1 MIATRPGRRAHGGVL
16 MKPCKLASLLGVLLL
31 AVASSGCK
39 KLQAR
44 DQLNKGVLEFRGAHF
59 QAAIDHFQQAV
70 ALDPDLLNAKMYLAE
85 SYFQQYAPGGQSPDN
100 VKAAHSAID
109 AFQKVL
115 DADPS
120 NNTALAYIGLIYYY
134 LPDLPKAKEYQQRRS
149 QNNPNDPEPY
159 YWIGEINWNLAAR
172 NDSAIRNADPK
183 LQQADNKGDLPP
195 LPEKV
200 RVDLAQKNTALI
212 DEGMQALQKA
222 VDLKP
227 NYNEAMAYL
236 NLLYR
241 QKADIEADGEA
252 RAADLK
258 NAGDWLAK
266 ALAARATASNASGAS
281 SGTTQ

>member
-1 MIATRPGRRAHGGVL
+1 

-31 AVASSGCK
+31 AVASTGCK
-39 KLQAR
+39 WLEAR
-44 DQLNKGVLEFRGAHF
+44 DHLNKGVVEFRGAHF

-70 ALDPDLLNAKMYLAE
+70 ALDPGLVNAKMYLAE
-85 SYFQQYAPGGQSPDN
+85 AYFQQYAPGGQSPDN
-100 VKAAHSAID
+100 VKAAHLAID

-115 DADPS
+115 DADPN

-149 QNNPNDPEPY
+149 QVNPNDPEPY
-159 YWIGEINWNLAAR
+159 YWIGEINWNLVAK
-172 NDSAIRNADPK
+172 NDSAVRNADPK
-183 LQQADNKGDLPP
+183 LQQADSKGDLPP

-200 RVDLAQKNTALI
+200 RAGLAQQNAALI

-241 QKADIEADGEA
+241 QKADIESDGEA
-252 RAADLK
+252 RTADLK

-266 ALAARATASNASGAS
+266 ALAARAQGSPSG
-281 SGTTQ
+281 GPTTTQ

>member
-1 MIATRPGRRAHGGVL
+1 
-16 MKPCKLASLLGVLLL
+16 MKWCKLAGLAGVLVL
-31 AVASSGCK
+31 AVASNACK
-39 KLQAR
+39 KLEAR
-44 DQLNKGVLEFRGAHF
+44 DHLNKGVVEFRSAHF

-70 ALDPDLLNAKMYLAE
+70 TLDPGLLNAKLYLAE
-85 SYFQQYAPGGQSPDN
+85 SYFSQYAPGGQSADN
-100 VKAAHSAID
+100 MKIAHAAID

-115 DADPS
+115 DDDPS
-120 NNTALAYIGLIYYY
+120 NATALAYTGLIYYN
-134 LPDLPKAKEYQQRRS
+134 LPDLPKAKEYEQRRA
-149 QNNPNDPEPY
+149 QANPNDPEPY
-159 YWIGEINWNLAAR
+159 YWIGVIDWNLVAKSDTTAR
-172 NDSAIRNADPK
+172 SSDQK
-183 LQQADNKGDLPP
+183 LQQANAHGDLPP

-200 RVDLAQKNTALI
+200 RADLAQKNASLI

-241 QKADIEADGEA
+241 QKADIEESQDA
-252 RAADLK
+252 READLK

-266 ALAARATASNASGAS
+266 ALAARAQTSNAPGAS